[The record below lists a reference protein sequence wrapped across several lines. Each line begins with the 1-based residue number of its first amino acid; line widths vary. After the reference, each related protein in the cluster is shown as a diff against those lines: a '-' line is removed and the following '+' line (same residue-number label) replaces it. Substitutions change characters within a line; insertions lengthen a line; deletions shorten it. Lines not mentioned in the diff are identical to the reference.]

1 MPTRVFVLLFAA
13 LLNSCASSESST
25 APTATVTTT
34 VTLGPA
40 VAGDSYRPSS
50 LPATWS
56 GFCPVA
62 TPSAVVITAGN
73 AYQVVN
79 QSGRSVDL
87 ITLPTRAALET
98 IAAGATGTKHVEY
111 GAVSQSAFTFT
122 VTVSGCTD
130 TQSGQGL
137 FNVTVNSKTRA
148 AN

>member
-1 MPTRVFVLLFAA
+1 MKSLAVTA
-13 LLNSCASSESST
+13 LLLVMACSSKDSST
-25 APTATVTTT
+25 SPATVNTTT

-40 VAGDSYRPSS
+40 IATDTYRPSG

-62 TPSAVVITAGN
+62 SPSTVTLTAGN

-79 QSGRSVDL
+79 QSGRSLDL
-87 ITLPTRAALET
+87 ITLPNRAAIET
-98 IAAGATGTKHVEY
+98 IAAGATGSKHVEY
-111 GAVSQSAFTFT
+111 GAVSQATFTFT

-137 FNVTVNSKTRA
+137 FNVTVNSK
-148 AN
+148 